1 MKHFFW
7 FFMLLALLLTSCSGD
22 GSGTN
27 CKEGICVTL
36 KVEGPVQSLKPA
48 LFTISVKTDKDI
60 SDLGISIYG
69 DTSVSVRAIGKQPK
83 DAVLTFQDEGSMD
96 WSIDTKG
103 GEEYI
108 FTGHVIYPKPTVS
121 YGIFHYL
128 LIAAA
133 NKPNI
138 TRVTDSIT
146 IYLDAEGKEV
156 DAGKA
161 KIAEQTDYPPPTPPP
176 DQTVIPETSVPSITP
191 ALPTETPSPT
201 VPAYPAPE
209 ETQGAAPKSKTLP
222 TPTPLAY
229 PYP

>member
-7 FFMLLALLLTSCSGD
+7 FSMLLALLLTSCSGD

-27 CKEGICVTL
+27 CREGICVTL
-36 KVEGPVQSLKPA
+36 KVDGPVQSLKPA

-60 SDLGISIYG
+60 SDLGISLYG
-69 DTSVSVRAIGKQPK
+69 STSVSVRDIGKQPE
-83 DAVLTFQDEGSMD
+83 DAELTFQDDRSMD

-108 FTGHVIYPKPTVS
+108 FTGHVIFPKPSVS
-121 YGIFHYL
+121 YGIFNYG

-138 TRVTDSIT
+138 TRVTDKIT
-146 IYLDAEGKEV
+146 VYLDAEGKEV

-161 KIAEQTDYPPPTPPP
+161 KIAVQTDYPLPTPPP
-176 DQTVIPETSVPSITP
+176 DLTVIPETSVPSITP

-201 VPAYPAPE
+201 IPAYPAPE
-209 ETQGAAPKSKTLP
+209 ETQGAAPKSGTLP
-222 TPTPLAY
+222 APTPPAY
-229 PYP
+229 LYP